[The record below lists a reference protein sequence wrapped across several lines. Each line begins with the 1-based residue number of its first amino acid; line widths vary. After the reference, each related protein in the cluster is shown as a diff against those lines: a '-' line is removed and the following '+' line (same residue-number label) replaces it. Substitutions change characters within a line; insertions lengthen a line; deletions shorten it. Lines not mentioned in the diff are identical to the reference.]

1 MCFSIDELLPGL
13 DVHLCGVSDVD
24 PSRDLIDPCSYN
36 GEEIIPKFAGFS
48 QAICDHFF
56 LWDVPELGDSLVFSN
71 CLLDADDV
79 SKESLV
85 LTRFQVM
92 DAAEKVLVISD
103 S

>member
-24 PSRDLIDPCSYN
+24 PSRDLVDPCSYN
-36 GEEIIPKFAGFS
+36 GEEVIPKFSGFS